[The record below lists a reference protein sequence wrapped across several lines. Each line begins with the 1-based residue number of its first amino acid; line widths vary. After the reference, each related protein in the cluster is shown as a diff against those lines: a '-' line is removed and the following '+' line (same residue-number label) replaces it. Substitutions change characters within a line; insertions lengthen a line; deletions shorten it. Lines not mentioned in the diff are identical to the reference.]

1 MRLSGRRLLGHRGSA
16 RQAHRFLLGRGQTPA
31 GSRRERR
38 KSRVATATSL
48 RLIPIVVT
56 GTVSVGTHAGGPT
69 IGGEHDGNEP
79 VAMNWMV
86 EGVGLYARPHFVDS
100 HGRARPR
107 SELQGGSPIGV
118 VKGQPASLPSR
129 IAFPT
134 RVLSRNPGARTAS
147 IRARLRP
154 ERYGETRTQGY
165 PDPSSLARPALCRR

>member
-1 MRLSGRRLLGHRGSA
+1 
-16 RQAHRFLLGRGQTPA
+16 
-31 GSRRERR
+31 
-38 KSRVATATSL
+38 
-48 RLIPIVVT
+48 
-56 GTVSVGTHAGGPT
+56 
-69 IGGEHDGNEP
+69 
-79 VAMNWMV
+79 MNWMV

-134 RVLSRNPGARTAS
+134 RFLSRNPGARTAS
-147 IRARLRP
+147 ISARLRP

-165 PDPSSLARPALCRR
+165 LDPSSLARPALRRR